1 VVDPYYPAR
10 ISELL
15 LIDTGAQILKV
26 LDLGVLAV
34 GHLREEDGVES
45 LRVEILLVGRVL
57 EIVVAWA
64 WVLFAREIVFSR
76 LVRLENLSLNLA

>member
-1 VVDPYYPAR
+1 VVPPYYPAR

-34 GHLREEDGVES
+34 GHLREEDRVES
-45 LRVEILLVGRVL
+45 LRVEVLLVGGVL
-57 EIVVAWA
+57 EIVVPWA
-64 WVLFAREIVFSR
+64 WVLFAREIVFSC
-76 LVRLENLSLNLA
+76 LVRLENLSFNLA

>member
-1 VVDPYYPAR
+1 VITPYYPTR

-34 GHLREEDGVES
+34 GHLREEDRVEA

-57 EIVVAWA
+57 EVVVAWA
-64 WVLFAREIVFSR
+64 WVLFAWEIVFSR
-76 LVRLENLSLNLA
+76 LVRLENLSFNLA

>member
-1 VVDPYYPAR
+1 VITNYPAR

-34 GHLREEDGVES
+34 GHLRKEDRVEP

-57 EIVVAWA
+57 EVVVAGA